1 MKKWM
6 RWVSPVILMALSM
19 TPRANAQGAADHM
32 AAGDRLFAVRDARGA
47 LREYELAIAANP
59 LNYDALV
66 KASRSA
72 VDLGEFEPD
81 AAERTAFFT
90 RGRKHAEAALAV
102 NPGGADGHYVLAA
115 ATGRAAL
122 AVGSR
127 ERINYGKIVR
137 REALAALAIAPHHAG
152 ALHVMGMWNAEV
164 MRLPGVLRFIARKF
178 LGGEIFSEASWELA
192 QGYLARAV
200 ATEPNRIVHRLD
212 LGMILLDRGNRE
224 AARAQFDWIARAATT
239 DFNDPHY
246 KLQAAAERRKL

>member
-1 MKKWM
+1 M
-6 RWVSPVILMALSM
+6 RCVSWVILMALTV
-19 TPRANAQGAADHM
+19 TPCANAQGVTDHM
-32 AAGDRLFAVRDARGA
+32 VAGDRLFAVRDARGA

-59 LNYDALV
+59 VNYDALV

-81 AAERTAFFT
+81 ARERTAFFT
-90 RGRKHAEAALAV
+90 RGRKHAEGAVAV
-102 NPGGADGHYVLAA
+102 NPRGADGHYVLAA

-137 REALAALAIAPHHAG
+137 NEALASLAIAPNHAG

-178 LGGEIFSEASWELA
+178 LGGEVFSEASWELA
-192 QGYLARAV
+192 ERYLERAV
-200 ATEPNRIVHRLD
+200 AAEPNRIVHHLD
-212 LGMILLDRGNRE
+212 LGMILRDRGKTE
-224 AARAQFDWIARAATT
+224 AARAQFDWIARAAIT

-246 KLQAAAERRKL
+246 KLQAAAERRKM